1 MIPGGCGPGTT
12 LLTINSPA
20 AGLAEFDP
28 WQLLF
33 VCAGKFAIKFAKEE
47 GSNDW
52 FRDASLMLCSSS
64 MMTNSLHSCMNNKSW
79 RLLSQSKSKSEQ
91 VQVQSP
97 SQESKSSSSQE
108 SKSSSSLSP
117 SQESKLS
124 LILSPSQES
133 KFKV

>member
-52 FRDASLMLCSSS
+52 FGDASLMLCPSS
-64 MMTNSLHSCMNNKSW
+64 MMTNSHHSCVNNRSKQLQIA
-79 RLLSQSKSKSEQ
+79 RNCCHNPSQKSE
-91 VQVQSP
+91 VQVKTLNSR
-97 SQESKSSSSQE
+97 
-108 SKSSSSLSP
+108 LGV
-117 SQESKLS
+117 
-124 LILSPSQES
+124 IL
-133 KFKV
+133 FF